1 MALLMDWKMKYL
13 FAFVCSVCFLIAGE
27 AQAQNIT
34 REHDEVDDCA
44 DSSVAYEETSGLTRE
59 ETIHL
64 MDQALLNS
72 LNKYER
78 CQNRQLNAAVAND
91 ATNEEES
98 GSERSTA
105 SSEMTGTSKST
116 DGELQDQAAGA
127 DPEALDQRKNVK
139 AKKVLGSGKVPD
151 DIPPADN
158 DSVLE
163 EQIRQAAINE
173 SDPVIKEK
181 LWNEYRK
188 YKGLPVTGS
197 H

>member
-13 FAFVCSVCFLIAGE
+13 FAFVCSACFLIAGE
-27 AQAQNIT
+27 VQAQNIT
-34 REHDEVDDCA
+34 REHDAVDDCA
-44 DSSVAYEETSGLTRE
+44 DSSVSYEETSGLTRE
-59 ETIHL
+59 EKIHL

-78 CQNRQLNAAVAND
+78 CQNRQLNAAANDVANE
-91 ATNEEES
+91 AES

-105 SSEMTGTSKST
+105 SSEMTGTSKSA
-116 DGELQDQAAGA
+116 DGELQDQAAAA
-127 DPEALDQRKNVK
+127 DPEALAQRKNVK
-139 AKKVLGSGKVPD
+139 VKKVLGSGKIPD

-163 EQIRQAAINE
+163 EQIRQAAIHE
-173 SDPVIKEK
+173 TDPVIKEK